1 MEGKT
6 NVLGILGLIFGII
19 SIPFFWLWY
28 VGAPFGIAG
37 LILSIIGKKNPNGRG
52 LATTGMILSI
62 IGLALFLIV
71 YLIIMVLLAAL
82 FA

>member
-37 LILSIIGKKNPNGRG
+37 LILSIIG
-52 LATTGMILSI
+52 
-62 IGLALFLIV
+62 LALFLIV